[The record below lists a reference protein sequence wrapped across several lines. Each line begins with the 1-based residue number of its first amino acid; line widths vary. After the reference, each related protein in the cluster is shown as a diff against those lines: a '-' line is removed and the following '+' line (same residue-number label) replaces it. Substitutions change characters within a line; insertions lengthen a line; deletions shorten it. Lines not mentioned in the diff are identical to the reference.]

1 MKRIRSY
8 KNSIGIL
15 LATILL
21 LVAGLSCFAGCVD
34 YANRYTEDQHLER
47 VRKRVEERYMGEG
60 SEYTSFEVF
69 PVYNEYDE
77 LGYFVV
83 DFQPQG
89 YLYIELNKDSIWTS
103 MYMLDDTGDDLW
115 YPYTIKQGNECVL
128 PDKDGNERLYVN
140 REVKKDSDG
149 NYICYRV
156 SHYRAAG
163 VQNEK
168 RYLLKIRSTAEL
180 GISTGLIPAVKR
192 NGTYINLISMEEMEY
207 TIGMESAEE
216 PISDILFFPKSNYN
230 L

>member
-1 MKRIRSY
+1 MKQV
-8 KNSIGIL
+8 KKIGIFF
-15 LATILL
+15 AAILL
-21 LVAGLSCFAGCVD
+21 LVAGLSCFAGCEKKWKWF
-34 YANRYTEDQHLER
+34 TEEQHLER

-77 LGYFVV
+77 LAYFVV

-103 MYMLDDTGDDLW
+103 MYMLDDTGDDLR

-168 RYLLKIRSTAEL
+168 RYLLKIRSTIEL

-216 PISDILFFPKSNYN
+216 PISDISFIPKSYFN